1 MVQILNTTGL
11 NYHVEQTIA
20 NAEERI
26 ILISPYLKL
35 SARIKELIEDK
46 NRMKVDIRIIY
57 GKSELNPKDH
67 EWLVSLPYVRLSF
80 CQNLHA
86 KFYANE
92 SQSLICSLNLYDFS
106 QINNH
111 ELGVLIVKDE
121 DREAFNASITEA
133 QRLIRIS
140 TENIPSP
147 ASLQT
152 ADSDSKKNQ
161 EQKKDVS
168 KSSTKSDDKTHVST
182 DDKTT
187 DLDDSA
193 GKDDEANAEPANKL
207 TTTNLSKQH
216 KMGLSDMYTK
226 LITAGYLKDNDGKYE
241 LTPLGVSIG
250 GESKLNRYRKNGEK
264 YFMLPSDISI

>member
-92 SQSLICSLNLYDFS
+92 NQSLICSLNLYDFS

-111 ELGVLIVKDE
+111 ELGVLIVKDD
-121 DREAFNASITEA
+121 DRDAFNASITEA

-147 ASLQT
+147 IRERLEKLSHYREMMI
-152 ADSDSKKNQ
+152 ADGINPSELMDAAVNIKVRKKREPRPAKYAYVDDAG
-161 EQKKDVS
+161 EQKTWTGQGRTPAPIKAQ
-168 KSSTKSDDKTHVST
+168 
-182 DDKTT
+182 
-187 DLDDSA
+187 LDA
-193 GKDDEANAEPANKL
+193 GKTLEDF
-207 TTTNLSKQH
+207 
-216 KMGLSDMYTK
+216 
-226 LITAGYLKDNDGKYE
+226 LI
-241 LTPLGVSIG
+241 
-250 GESKLNRYRKNGEK
+250 
-264 YFMLPSDISI
+264 